1 MPGYHFIS
9 ITISCEVFVSFLSGA
24 QPRVKR
30 EKWFIQHFLC
40 GMLLPFST
48 VIFLAVEKE
57 QIAAVQRKG
66 NELSYD
72 CKKEISF
79 FLFAWLVQ
87 NLQTDWNPGFL
98 FYPFILQNIRFAVSL
113 SKLSAESRTGQLL
126 SCKWEFLLL
135 NNCFAA
141 FVFTFTD
148 SIFLLQNT
156 ICKYKKHIWFCISP

>member
-1 MPGYHFIS
+1 MRGIRF
-9 ITISCEVFVSFLSGA
+9 VFWGGT

-30 EKWFIQHFLC
+30 QKWFIQHFLC

-156 ICKYKKHIWFCISP
+156 ICKYKSISFVILLV